1 MDERSRALMRRA
13 LPRQAVFTLGLA
25 ALLFAAAGS
34 VTYWQGWLFLV
45 TFIGSSVALGLY
57 FARHDPALIERRMK
71 GGVAAEQEPAQKI
84 IIALLMAGLL
94 LMILVPALDHR
105 WHWSAVPAWLVLL
118 ANAGIVASFVLF
130 FFVMKQNSYA
140 AATVRVEA
148 EQPVISTGLY
158 GMVRHPMYS
167 GALLLTVCMP
177 LALGSFWCLL
187 LVILVF
193 PVLVWR
199 SLDEERVLRRDLRGY
214 ADYCRRVRYRLIPG
228 VW

>member
-1 MDERSRALMRRA
+1 
-13 LPRQAVFTLGLA
+13 
-25 ALLFAAAGS
+25 
-34 VTYWQGWLFLV
+34 
-45 TFIGSSVALGLY
+45 
-57 FARHDPALIERRMK
+57 
-71 GGVAAEQEPAQKI
+71 
-84 IIALLMAGLL
+84 
-94 LMILVPALDHR
+94 
-105 WHWSAVPAWLVLL
+105 VLL
-118 ANAGIVASFVLF
+118 ANAGIVASFVLI